1 MTTSQHLS
9 FVFPGQGSQVKGM
22 LLDLSNDFK
31 VITET
36 FQAGSD
42 ALGYNL
48 WDLIQHDIA
57 DRLNKT
63 EYTQPAL
70 LAASVA
76 LWRTWEQLDLPMP
89 SIMAGHSLG
98 EYSALV
104 CAKSLAFEDAL
115 KLVRTRGQ
123 LMQAAV
129 PNGVG
134 AMAAILGL
142 SGDVVAASCKEV
154 QTEGLVS
161 AANFNSLEQTVIAG
175 EAAAVDAAI
184 ELLKSKGAKRTIK
197 LPVSV
202 PSHCG
207 LMNEAAVAFGEVLAG
222 ISFEQPEIIVLRNVD
237 ALPHERGDAIRN
249 ALKLQL
255 SQPVE
260 WVKTVKQLAVN
271 GADVVIECGPG
282 AVLSGLIKRIDS
294 DLKVESIQTPQSLE
308 KAKQLI
314 KSLNGE

>member
-1 MTTSQHLS
+1 MTTSQHLA

-42 ALGYNL
+42 ALGYSL
-48 WDLIQHDIA
+48 WDLIQDDIA

-142 SGDVVAASCKEV
+142 SGDVVAASCKAV

-175 EAAAVDAAI
+175 DAAAVDAAI

-237 ALPHERGDAIRN
+237 AIRH
-249 ALKLQL
+249 ALKQQL

-271 GADVVIECGPG
+271 GAEVVIECGPG

-314 KSLNGE
+314 KSINGE